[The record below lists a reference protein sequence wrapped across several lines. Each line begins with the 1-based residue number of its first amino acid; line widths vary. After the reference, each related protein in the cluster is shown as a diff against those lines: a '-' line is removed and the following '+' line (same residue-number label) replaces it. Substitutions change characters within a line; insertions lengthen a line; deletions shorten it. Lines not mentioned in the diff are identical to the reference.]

1 MKGKIYLVGAGPSD
15 PELITRKGAALLR
28 KAGCVIYD
36 RLVNRDLLKLAR
48 SRCEKIYAGKSADEK
63 GRGQRRINRLL
74 VQQAAKHAV
83 VVRLKGGDPALFGR
97 MSEEIETLEKAGVPY
112 EVVPG
117 VSSVWAA
124 ASALGIPLTDRRL
137 SSSVAFVTG
146 HRAAGRY
153 PSVRWKE
160 LSRGADTLVVLM
172 GRATLS
178 EIVRRLRAAGRPAST
193 PVALV
198 RWASDPRQEL
208 LVSTIGEVEAEL
220 ARRPGFG
227 PPVVLIIGEVVR
239 LARGGKK
246 PLAGRSVLVTRPVSD
261 SEGLAGLLKE
271 KGAVCRA
278 LPTIAVRPA
287 RIGAARAKALLKELP
302 GQDWVLFNSHHGVEA
317 LQRLAGRAGKRL
329 GALVRARVCAIGP
342 RTEAAAREAGLKVSL
357 RPTDF
362 SLEGVRAAFAR
373 VPLKGKKVFIPR
385 SNLAIGDPLAKSLR
399 ARGARVTE
407 AALYDTVPV
416 RVPAGKLRRAL
427 KYLDAATFTSASTAR
442 NFLSAVRA
450 AGIPVRAALNG
461 TAVVAIGPATAREL
475 KKGGVRQ
482 VHLPKNGWTV
492 EGLADAVAEALKR

>member
-1 MKGKIYLVGAGPSD
+1 MRGKVYLVGAGPAD

-36 RLVNRDLLKLAR
+36 RLVNPELLALTG

-63 GRGQRRINRLL
+63 GHGQRRINRLMTEK
-74 VQQAAKHAV
+74 AGKHSV

-97 MSEEIETLEKAGVPY
+97 MSEEIEALEKAGVPY

-124 ASALGIPLTDRRL
+124 AAALGIPLTDRGL

-153 PSVRWKE
+153 PAVRWKE
-160 LSRGADTLVVLM
+160 LSRGADTLVILM

-178 EIVRRLRAAGRPAST
+178 EIVRRLKKAGRPAST

-208 LVSTIGEVEAEL
+208 LVSTIGEVGTEL
-220 ARRPGFG
+220 KHRPGFG
-227 PPVVLIIGEVVR
+227 PPVVAIVGEVAR
-239 LARGGKK
+239 LARRNEK

-261 SEGLAGLLKE
+261 SEGLSGRLE
-271 KGAVCRA
+271 EMGALCRA
-278 LPTIAVRPA
+278 LPTIKVRPA
-287 RIGAARAKALLKELP
+287 RIGAARAKELLKELP
-302 GQDWVLFNSHHGVEA
+302 EQDWILFNSHHGVEG
-317 LQRLAGRAGKRL
+317 LERLAGKRL
-329 GALVRARVCAIGP
+329 RRLVRAKICAIGP
-342 RTEAAAREAGLKVSL
+342 RTEAAARAAGLKVSL
-357 RPTDF
+357 RPKDF
-362 SLEGVRAAFAR
+362 SLEGVRAAFQR
-373 VPLKGKKVFIPR
+373 VPLRGKRVFIPR
-385 SNLAIGDPLAKSLR
+385 SNLAVGDSLAQSLR

-407 AALYDTVPV
+407 TALYDTAPV
-416 RVPAGKLRRAL
+416 RVPARKLRRAL
-427 KYLDAATFTSASTAR
+427 NHLDAATFTSASTVR

-450 AGIPVRAALNG
+450 AGIPVAKALNG

-475 KKGGVRQ
+475 KRGGVRR

-492 EGLADAVAEALKR
+492 EGLVGAVAEALRR